1 MLSSITPL
9 DDRESNTM
17 SSTNKIRENRIRR
30 MAQRQ
35 GLQLTKTRRR
45 DERAIDYGG
54 YILVND
60 RYFCVFGTHNSGR
73 AMASLEEIENY
84 LTSEPSGAASA
95 QQNE

>member
-1 MLSSITPL
+1 
-9 DDRESNTM
+9 M
-17 SSTNKIRENRIRR
+17 SSTNKICENRR

-35 GLQLTKTRRR
+35 GLQLRNTRRR

-60 RYFCVFGTHNSGR
+60 RNFCVFGTHNSGR